1 MVNASANN
9 NKFYRQIPCGNGEWV
24 AEYGRVGGK
33 AQKRKYSMS
42 QWDAKYYEKINK
54 GYVDQSYL
62 AEDLMEVKE
71 QKEDLEYTPIK
82 NKNIAD
88 IVQKLRQMAKD
99 VINENYSI
107 HSDMVTRAMVDEAQR
122 LINRLMLIR
131 SVDSF
136 NETLLK
142 LFATIPRK
150 MKSVKDFLA
159 KDIRDFTKI
168 IKNEQDLL
176 DVMSGQIFQKTES
189 KKEERTEK
197 KEYLSD
203 KTILEQ
209 LGLVFEECD
218 NKDIAAI
225 RTALG
230 NMSSSFSRAW
240 KVTNLKT
247 QANFDNFVSENK
259 IKETKLLFHGS
270 RNENWWS
277 IINSGLVLRPT
288 NAVIT
293 GKMFGYGLYF
303 APKAEKSIGY
313 TSLRGSYWANGHSD
327 VGYLAL
333 ISVAY
338 GKPYDVYSF
347 DNKYGSFNYEK
358 LQKTCKGANSLH
370 AHAGKMLR
378 NDEIVVY
385 NESQCTI
392 KYLIEIK
399 RN

>member
-9 NKFYRQIPCGNGEWV
+9 NKYYRQIPCGNGEWI

-33 AQKRKYSMS
+33 PQRRKYSMS
-42 QWDAKYYEKINK
+42 QWETKYYEKIRK
-54 GYVDQSYL
+54 GYIDQSYL
-62 AEDLMEVKE
+62 AEDLIEEKE
-71 QKEDLEYTPIK
+71 KKEDLKYKPIE

-88 IVQKLRQMAKD
+88 IVKKLRQMAKD
-99 VINENYSI
+99 VIDENYSI
-107 HSDMVTRAMVDEAQR
+107 RSDKVTKAMVDEAQV
-122 LINRLMLIR
+122 LINRLIR
-131 SVDSF
+131 IESVDCF
-136 NETLLK
+136 NETLLE
-142 LFATIPRK
+142 LFSVIPRK

-159 KDIRDFTKI
+159 KDTSDFAKI

-176 DVMSGQIFQKTES
+176 DVMDGQIF
-189 KKEERTEK
+189 KKETKKAKQTEEK
-197 KEYLSD
+197 KSLSD

-209 LGLVFEECD
+209 LGLIFEECD
-218 NKDIAAI
+218 NKDIAVI

-240 KVTNLKT
+240 KVTNLET
-247 QANFDNFVSENK
+247 QDKFDDFVKENK

-277 IINSGLVLRPT
+277 IINTGLVLRPT

>member
-9 NKFYRQIPCGNGEWV
+9 NKYYRQIPCGNGEWI

-33 AQKRKYSMS
+33 PQRRKYSMS
-42 QWDAKYYEKINK
+42 QWETKYYEKIKK
-54 GYVDQSYL
+54 GYIDQSYL
-62 AEDLMEVKE
+62 AEDLIEEKE
-71 QKEDLEYTPIK
+71 KKEDLKYKPIE

-88 IVQKLRQMAKD
+88 IVKKLRQMAKD
-99 VINENYSI
+99 VIDENYSI
-107 HSDMVTRAMVDEAQR
+107 RSDKVTKAMVDEAQV
-122 LINRLMLIR
+122 LINRLIR
-131 SVDSF
+131 IESVDCF
-136 NETLLK
+136 NETLLE
-142 LFATIPRK
+142 LFSVIPRK

-159 KDIRDFTKI
+159 KDTSDFAKI

-176 DVMSGQIFQKTES
+176 DVMDGQIF
-189 KKEERTEK
+189 KKETKKAKQTEEK
-197 KEYLSD
+197 KSLSD

-209 LGLVFEECD
+209 LGLIFEECD
-218 NKDIAAI
+218 NKDIAVI

-230 NMSSSFSRAW
+230 NMSNSFSRAW
-240 KVTNLKT
+240 KVTNLET
-247 QANFDNFVSENK
+247 QDKFDDFVKENK

-277 IINSGLVLRPT
+277 IINTGLVLRPT

>member
-9 NKFYRQIPCGNGEWV
+9 NKYYRQIPCGNGEWI

-33 AQKRKYSMS
+33 PQRRKYSMS
-42 QWDAKYYEKINK
+42 QWETKYYEKIKK
-54 GYVDQSYL
+54 GYIDQSYL
-62 AEDLMEVKE
+62 AEDLIEEKE
-71 QKEDLEYTPIK
+71 KKEDLKYKPIE

-88 IVQKLRQMAKD
+88 IVKKLRQMAKD
-99 VINENYSI
+99 VIDENYSI
-107 HSDMVTRAMVDEAQR
+107 RSDKVTKAMVDEAQI
-122 LINRLMLIR
+122 LINRLIR
-131 SVDSF
+131 IKSVDCF
-136 NETLLK
+136 NETLLE
-142 LFATIPRK
+142 LFSVIPRK

-159 KDIRDFTKI
+159 KDTSDFAKI

-176 DVMSGQIFQKTES
+176 DVMDGQIF
-189 KKEERTEK
+189 KKETKKAKQTEEK
-197 KEYLSD
+197 KSLSD

-209 LGLVFEECD
+209 LGLIFEECD
-218 NKDIAAI
+218 NKDIAVI

-230 NMSSSFSRAW
+230 NMSNSFSRAW
-240 KVTNLKT
+240 KVTNLET
-247 QANFDNFVSENK
+247 QDKFDDFVKENK

-277 IINSGLVLRPT
+277 IINTGLVLRPT

>member
-9 NKFYRQIPCGNGEWV
+9 NKYYRQIPCGNGEWI

-33 AQKRKYSMS
+33 PQRRKYSMS
-42 QWDAKYYEKINK
+42 QWETKYYEKIRK
-54 GYVDQSYL
+54 GYIDQSYL
-62 AEDLMEVKE
+62 AEDLIEEKE
-71 QKEDLEYTPIK
+71 KKEDLKYKPIE

-88 IVQKLRQMAKD
+88 IVKKLRQMAKD
-99 VINENYSI
+99 VIDENYSI
-107 HSDMVTRAMVDEAQR
+107 RSDKVTKAMVDEAQV
-122 LINRLMLIR
+122 LINRLIR
-131 SVDSF
+131 IESVDCF
-136 NETLLK
+136 NETLLE
-142 LFATIPRK
+142 LFSVIPRK

-159 KDIRDFTKI
+159 KDTSDFAKI

-176 DVMSGQIFQKTES
+176 DVMDGQIF
-189 KKEERTEK
+189 KKETKKAKQTEEK
-197 KEYLSD
+197 KSLSD

-209 LGLVFEECD
+209 LGLIFEECD
-218 NKDIAAI
+218 NKDIAVI

-230 NMSSSFSRAW
+230 NMSNSFSRAW
-240 KVTNLKT
+240 KVTNLET
-247 QANFDNFVSENK
+247 QDKFDDFVKENK

-277 IINSGLVLRPT
+277 IINTGLVLRPT

>member
-9 NKFYRQIPCGNGEWV
+9 NKYYRQIPCGNGEWI

-33 AQKRKYSMS
+33 PQRRKYSMS
-42 QWDAKYYEKINK
+42 QWETKYYEKIRK
-54 GYVDQSYL
+54 GYIDQSYL
-62 AEDLMEVKE
+62 AEDLIEEKE
-71 QKEDLEYTPIK
+71 KKEDLKYKPIE

-88 IVQKLRQMAKD
+88 IVKKLRQMAKD
-99 VINENYSI
+99 VIDENYSI
-107 HSDMVTRAMVDEAQR
+107 RSDKVTKAMVDEAQV
-122 LINRLMLIR
+122 LINRLIR
-131 SVDSF
+131 IESVDCF
-136 NETLLK
+136 NETLLE
-142 LFATIPRK
+142 LFSVIPRK

-159 KDIRDFTKI
+159 KDTSDFAKI

-176 DVMSGQIFQKTES
+176 DVMDGQIF
-189 KKEERTEK
+189 KKETKKAKQTEEK
-197 KEYLSD
+197 KSLSD

-209 LGLVFEECD
+209 LGLIFEECD
-218 NKDIAAI
+218 NKDIAVI

-230 NMSSSFSRAW
+230 NMSDSFSRAW
-240 KVTNLKT
+240 KVTNLET
-247 QANFDNFVSENK
+247 QDKFDDFVKENK

-277 IINSGLVLRPT
+277 IINTGLVLRPT